1 MAASPT
7 IERIELSL
15 FEADIPDMSA
25 DPSGFGIHY
34 TPGQSP
40 PQLRL
45 AIKVFGDTGVVGE
58 YVPGRGRAKII
69 HAAAAA
75 LGKAVIHGVLQQ
87 LGEHDRQRRCGVRR
101 DPATITRHDEPHG
114 TIGRLEALL
123 GEAQQRS
130 DDLDE
135 RDVLAWLA

>member
-1 MAASPT
+1 MAASPI

-15 FEADIPDMSA
+15 FEVDIPDMSA

-34 TPGQSP
+34 TPDQSP

-75 LGKAVIHGVLQQ
+75 LYPLLPRRRPHFLAFIFRTRGVAIR
-87 LGEHDRQRRCGVRR
+87 GGGSGSSPASSRRRCSMTCSLRY
-101 DPATITRHDEPHG
+101 EPSFES
-114 TIGRLEALL
+114 IFLSL
-123 GEAQQRS
+123 
-130 DDLDE
+130 
-135 RDVLAWLA
+135 VLAR